1 VFVSGSH
8 EISEDVGFIG
18 AVVLSSD
25 AANMKI
31 VLPPPSLP
39 SFPYLAHTVGLE

>member
-1 VFVSGSH
+1 VSGSH
-8 EISEDVGFIG
+8 EISEDSGFTG
-18 AVVLSSD
+18 VFVLSSD
-25 AANMKI
+25 AVNIKI